1 MAMELKVRRDGDAE
15 PLPAGLQQLDSG
27 LNGLNLDTGWLVI
40 LDQHSGLPDIS
51 QRTTAEMASTPTG
64 RGITVVQA

>member
-1 MAMELKVRRDGDAE
+1 MKGCLDIGARAAAACRLAAAGFRSQWSE
-15 PLPAGLQQLDSG
+15 PGH
-27 LNGLNLDTGWLVI
+27 GWLVI